1 MKQNRRSIRL
11 HGYDYSRKGAYFIT
25 LCAKNRQ
32 CLFGKIADD
41 KMVLNEYGKIV
52 QDEWMESSK
61 IRKEIKLDY
70 FIVMPNHIHGIIF
83 ITNRN
88 TPLRSTDAND
98 VGATPPNGGT
108 SRPAPPQAES
118 PPPRGPKPKSLG
130 SFVAGFKSI
139 ATRRINELRKTPG
152 VSVWQR
158 NYYDHI
164 IRNEN
169 ELHQIRE
176 YIVNNPAKWEYDREN
191 PFAHITNIVKSTEN
205 VRATGRSPLPF
216 IKGRV

>member
-1 MKQNRRSIRL
+1 MQNRQSIRL

-25 LCAKNRQ
+25 ICAKNRQ
-32 CLFGKIADD
+32 CLFGKITND
-41 KMVLNEYGKIV
+41 KMVLNKYGKIV
-52 QDEWMESSK
+52 QDEWMESSR

-83 ITNRN
+83 ITNQN
-88 TPLRSTDAND
+88 PSSRSTETND
-98 VGATPPNGGT
+98 VGATG
-108 SRPAPPQAES
+108 RS
-118 PPPRGPKPKSLG
+118 PLPRGPKPKSLG

-139 ATRRINELRKTPG
+139 ITKRINEFRKIPG
-152 VSVWQR
+152 SSVWQR

-169 ELHQIRE
+169 ELHQTRE

-191 PFAHITNIVKSTEN
+191 PDARTTNTV
-205 VRATGRSPLPF
+205 TGRPA
-216 IKGRV
+216 GRPYNL

>member
-1 MKQNRRSIRL
+1 MQNRQSIRL

-25 LCAKNRQ
+25 ICAKNRQ
-32 CLFGKIADD
+32 CLFGKITND
-41 KMVLNEYGKIV
+41 KMVLNKYGKIV
-52 QDEWMESSK
+52 QDEWMESSR

-83 ITNRN
+83 ITNQN
-88 TPLRSTDAND
+88 PSSRSTETND
-98 VGATPPNGGT
+98 VGATG
-108 SRPAPPQAES
+108 RS
-118 PPPRGPKPKSLG
+118 PLPRGPKPKSLG

-139 ATRRINELRKTPG
+139 ITKRINEFRKIPG
-152 VSVWQR
+152 SSVWQR

-169 ELHQIRE
+169 ELHQTRE

-191 PFAHITNIVKSTEN
+191 PDARTTNTV
-205 VRATGRSPLPF
+205 TGRPP
-216 IKGRV
+216 GRPYNL